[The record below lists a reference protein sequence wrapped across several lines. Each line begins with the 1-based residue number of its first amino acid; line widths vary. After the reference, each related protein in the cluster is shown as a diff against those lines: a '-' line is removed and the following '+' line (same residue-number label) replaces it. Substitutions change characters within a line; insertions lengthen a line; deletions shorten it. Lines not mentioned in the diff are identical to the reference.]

1 LATVL
6 LGGWVRPFGAVIWQD
21 LHGDSPTLT
30 WNLWQV
36 TESVLHGRNPYLAGG
51 IYFPVGGNL
60 TTHNYGPG
68 FLPIALLT
76 RAVMQGDPAWPLV
89 AFRATICAC
98 FAFGLFA
105 AYHALRALGAGTLP
119 SLAASVA
126 WAFTAFFHG
135 RPFQTHLVA
144 LAFLLPVLS
153 LAIIRLVARPGV
165 GRACVAA
172 AVAGASVY
180 FSEYYAAFLWLAL
193 LAGVAFAVLRNDTR
207 AAVAAVVRTVGATGV
222 TAAGGVFVLV
232 VAPFFWNWV
241 SSDVAT
247 LRQEQAYYE
256 SANLAGFVVP
266 DPWTT
271 PLYSSHTVAR
281 LNTQVRRGVG
291 GSFVFLGIP
300 VLLFGAVGAFVAER
314 SPRWILVSLA
324 ALFLVLSLGPELKIL
339 GTNTRIV
346 LPYRALMLVPPFT
359 LARASA
365 RLAAIGLWPLVC
377 LQAIGLTRAC
387 DLLARRASPIAG
399 TALALVT
406 LGWGLAE
413 APAGGPAPSP
423 FPVPDELLHLPPGAV
438 LNVPVSSQDSLAM
451 FLQIFHG
458 RPIATG
464 HLSRRSKAQGDH
476 VGRLDVLTWGDPQ
489 VFAGEMLRMGIG
501 NVVVTRGAP
510 EEVVARLRSTPLHV
524 VDLRRFY

>member
-1 LATVL
+1 M
-6 LGGWVRPFGAVIWQD
+6 P
-21 LHGDSPTLT
+21 
-30 WNLWQV
+30 
-36 TESVLHGRNPYLAGG
+36 
-51 IYFPVGGNL
+51 
-60 TTHNYGPG
+60 
-68 FLPIALLT
+68 
-76 RAVMQGDPAWPLV
+76 GDPTWPLV
-89 AFRATICAC
+89 AFRVTICAC

-105 AYHALRALGAGTLP
+105 AYHALRALGAGTLA
-119 SLAASVA
+119 SLAGSVA

-153 LAIIRLVARPGV
+153 LAVIRLVARPGV

-172 AVAGASVY
+172 AVAGLSVY

-193 LAGVAFAVLRNDTR
+193 LAGVVFAFLKKDTR
-207 AAVAAVVRTVGATGV
+207 ALVAGIVRTLGATGV
-222 TAAGGVFVLV
+222 AAAGGVFVLA

-241 SSDVAT
+241 SSNVAT

-271 PLYSSHTVAR
+271 PLYSTRAVAR

-291 GSFVFLGIP
+291 GSFVFLGAP
-300 VLLFGAVGAFVAER
+300 VLLFGAVGAVVAER
-314 SPRWILVSLA
+314 RLRWVLVTLA
-324 ALFLVLSLGPELKIL
+324 ATFLLLSLGPELKVFD
-339 GTNTRIV
+339 TNTRIV

-359 LARASA
+359 LARASG

-377 LQAIGLTRAC
+377 LAAIGLSRAC
-387 DLLARRASPIAG
+387 ERLARSVSPFAG
-399 TALALVT
+399 TALAL
-406 LGWGLAE
+406 LALCWCLAE

-423 FPVPDELLHLPPGAV
+423 FPVPQELLQLPPGAV

-464 HLSRRSKAQGDH
+464 HLSRRSTAQGDH
-476 VGRLDVLTWGDPQ
+476 VGRIDELLRGDPQ
-489 VFAGEMLRMGIG
+489 IFAGEMMRMGIG
-501 NVVVTRGAP
+501 NIVVTRGAR

>member
-1 LATVL
+1 ML

-30 WNLWQV
+30 WNLWEV

-68 FLPIALLT
+68 FLPIALLA
-76 RAVMQGDPAWPLV
+76 RAFLHADPAWPLV

-98 FAFGLFA
+98 FALGLFA
-105 AYHALRALGAGTLP
+105 GYHALRALGAGTLP

-126 WAFTAFFHG
+126 WAFAAFFHG
-135 RPFQTHLVA
+135 RPFQTHLAA
-144 LAFLLPVLS
+144 LAFLLPALT
-153 LAIIRLVARPGV
+153 LAVVRLIARPGI

-172 AVAGASVY
+172 AVAGACVY

-207 AAVAAVVRTVGATGV
+207 AAVTSIVRALGPSGLAAATGV
-222 TAAGGVFVLV
+222 FLLA
-232 VAPFFWNWV
+232 VAPFFWNWFG
-241 SSDVAT
+241 SDVAT
-247 LRQEQAYYE
+247 LRQEQAYFE

-271 PLYSSHTVAR
+271 PLYASRAVAR
-281 LNTQVRRGVG
+281 ANALVRRGVG
-291 GSFVFLGIP
+291 GSFLFLGVP
-300 VLLFGAVGAFVAER
+300 VVLFGAVGAFTAER
-314 SPRWILVSLA
+314 RLRWILVTLA
-324 ALFLVLSLGPELKIL
+324 ATFLVLSLGPELKIF
-339 GTNTRIV
+339 GTNTRLV

-377 LQAIGLTRAC
+377 LQAIGLSRAC
-387 DLLARRASPIAG
+387 GALARRVSPAAA
-399 TALALVT
+399 TVLALAT
-406 LGWGLAE
+406 LAWSLAE

-423 FPVPDELLHLPPGAV
+423 FPVPEELLHLPPGAV

-451 FLQIFHG
+451 FLQILHG

-464 HLSRRSKAQGDH
+464 HLSRRSTAQGDH
-476 VGRLDVLTWGDPQ
+476 VGRIDQLLRGDAQ
-489 VFAGEMLRMGIG
+489 VFAGEMMRLGIG

-510 EEVVARLRSTPLHV
+510 EDVVARLRSTPLHV

>member
-1 LATVL
+1 MSA
-6 LGGWVRPFGAVIWQD
+6 D
-21 LHGDSPTLT
+21 PT
-30 WNLWQV
+30 
-36 TESVLHGRNPYLAGG
+36 
-51 IYFPVGGNL
+51 
-60 TTHNYGPG
+60 
-68 FLPIALLT
+68 
-76 RAVMQGDPAWPLV
+76 WPLV

-98 FAFGLFA
+98 FALGLFA

-144 LAFLLPVLS
+144 LAFLFPALT
-153 LAIIRLVARPGV
+153 LAVVRLVVRPGI

-172 AVAGASVY
+172 AVAGACVY
-180 FSEYYAAFLWLAL
+180 ISEYYAAFLWLAL
-193 LAGVAFAVLRNDTR
+193 LVAVAFAVLRSDTR
-207 AAVAAVVRTVGATGV
+207 AVVDGIVRALGLTGLA
-222 TAAGGVFVLV
+222 AAGGIFLLT

-241 SSDVAT
+241 GSDVAT

-271 PLYSSHTVAR
+271 PLYSSRTVAR

-291 GSFVFLGIP
+291 GSFLFLGVP
-300 VLLFGAVGAFVAER
+300 VVLFGAAGAFAAER
-314 SPRWILVSLA
+314 RLRWILVTLSA
-324 ALFLVLSLGPELKIL
+324 TFFLLSLGPELKIFA
-339 GTNTRIV
+339 TNTRLV

-359 LARASA
+359 LARAPA

-377 LQAIGLTRAC
+377 LQAIGLSRVC
-387 DLLARRASPIAG
+387 DFPARRVAPIAG
-399 TALALVT
+399 AALAVAVLAWSV
-406 LGWGLAE
+406 AE

-423 FPVPDELLHLPPGAV
+423 FPVSDELLHLPPGAV

-458 RPIATG
+458 RPIVTG
-464 HLSRRSKAQGDH
+464 HLSRRSRRQGDH
-476 VGRLDVLTWGDPQ
+476 VGRVDELLRGDPQ
-489 VFAGEMLRMGIG
+489 VFAGEMMRMGIG
-501 NVVVTRGAP
+501 NVVVTRGAR
-510 EEVVARLRSTPLHV
+510 EEVVARLRGTPLHV
-524 VDLRRFY
+524 VDLRRLY